1 MDMRHTHYP
10 QGLLMSSPGGLDYL
24 KMPMQAMQLG
34 PNGEL
39 IPTGMQSHHHGPS
52 SSGGGGGGGNIALME
67 PLSVPGSSASSGA
80 VYPPRPH
87 HHHHLNPSAHPQTQ
101 SQPPARTHP
110 RKDPNPKEY
119 RQKKNSSTHHIMEV
133 KQNRSEK
140 DYLSTSCQ
148 TMPTAE
154 SSTLN
159 LTDLQDTP
167 LRQDKATE
175 VDFYP
180 KAVRSGE
187 VLDMTPAHAP
197 GLAQPQL
204 IVVPTAAQSANG
216 SLKLRDP
223 TPHFCNIC
231 DKDFHSDFNLKRHM
245 RDFHSDG
252 GTPGA
257 SATLFNCQIC
267 KKNFQN
273 RFNLRRHQSVVHGAD
288 GDTHYCDICCTDM
301 HYKDNLRRHM
311 KDVHHQVFPPHS
323 PVSPERPKSDLALV
337 PTRVFTCELCN
348 KDLQNN
354 YNLKRHRQA
363 VHKETKI
370 LYGCDECD
378 KDFTTIA
385 SYKRHKNMVH
395 GSGKDAFHCDQC
407 NRNFASKDGL
417 KRHILA
423 IHEHFEGD
431 YECEICSKKFLRKEN
446 CVKHRKTHDS
456 PYAMVADYE
465 LTTVT
470 TSTLL

>member
-1 MDMRHTHYP
+1 MRHTHYP
-10 QGLLMSSPGGLDYL
+10 QGLIMSPPGGLDYL

-39 IPTGMQSHHHGPS
+39 IPTGMQSHHHGPTTS
-52 SSGGGGGGGNIALME
+52 GGGNIALME
-67 PLSVPGSSASSGA
+67 PLSVPASSASSA
-80 VYPPRPH
+80 VYPPRPPH
-87 HHHHLNPSAHPQTQ
+87 HMNPSSQHQTQ
-101 SQPPARTHP
+101 SQPPPRTHP
-110 RKDPNPKEY
+110 RKDPNPKEI
-119 RQKKNSSTHHIMEV
+119 RQKKHPSGHMMET
-133 KQNRSEK
+133 KREK
-140 DYLSTSCQ
+140 DYLSTSSQ
-148 TMPTAE
+148 TME

-159 LTDLQDTP
+159 LTDLQETP

-175 VDFYP
+175 MDFFP
-180 KAVRSGE
+180 KVVRSGE
-187 VLDMTPAHAP
+187 VVDMTPANAAIAA
-197 GLAQPQL
+197 GVVGAQPQL
-204 IVVPTAAQSANG
+204 IVVPSATQSTPG
-216 SLKLRDP
+216 IKLRDP
-223 TPHFCNIC
+223 TPHFCSLC

-245 RDFHSDG
+245 RDFHAEG
-252 GTPGA
+252 GTPN
-257 SATLFNCQIC
+257 ATLFHCQIC

-273 RFNLRRHQSVVHGAD
+273 RFNLRRHQSVVHGGD
-288 GDTHYCDICCTDM
+288 GESFYCDICCTDM

-311 KDVHHQVFPPHS
+311 REVHHQNYPPQAA
-323 PVSPERPKSDLALV
+323 VSPHQPKSEAVV
-337 PTRVFTCELCN
+337 PVRVFTCEICN

-395 GSGKDAFHCDQC
+395 GNGKEAFHCDQC